1 MSPNQMLITML
12 MLNAAARIRGCFRRW
27 QQPVVR
33 GPEWFFNVPVQAGF
47 YTGPGKKVLQAYRM
61 RMFAPIAV
69 EILLTAAIFL
79 SGHFIYF
86 YWLVIA
92 ASIAVHVNHLFSV
105 DLAERQ
111 AKRFAVTEAEQPV
124 STVMLSLTPRRLR
137 DYSSRTVERFIIF
150 GGIGTIAWLLRY
162 YLHSP
167 AEHSI
172 REVFGVPALLIYY
185 QLGFLLVK
193 YGVVAWRTPIPR
205 DQAEEHLQARE
216 AARKMHLRVL
226 DWLRV
231 FSTATLVFYPF
242 ILSAP
247 QDKRA
252 RLGTLLWVA
261 TLFVTVV
268 LTIWQEVRR
277 KAVLKTSLR
286 ARPMRMPDFLHTE
299 NSSRLVCYQPGTPM
313 LLIRGARG
321 YSLNLANKLTQ
332 LGMAYVAGLIALFV
346 LLQMGHW

>member
-1 MSPNQMLITML
+1 MSVNQMLITML
-12 MLNAAARIRGCFRRW
+12 ILNTAARVRGCFRRW

-47 YTGPGKKVLQAYRM
+47 YTGPGKKILHGYRL

-69 EILLTAAIFL
+69 EILLTAVIFL

-86 YWLVIA
+86 YFLVIA

-111 AKRFAVTEAEQPV
+111 ARRFAATEAEQPV
-124 STVMLSLTPRRLR
+124 SSVMLSLTPRRLS

-150 GGIGTIAWLLRY
+150 GSVGTIAWLVRY

-172 REVFGVPALLIYY
+172 RAVFGLPALLIYY

-193 YGVVAWRTPIPR
+193 YGIVAWRTPIPG

-216 AARKMHLRVL
+216 AARKMHLKGL

-231 FSTATLVFYPF
+231 FSTATLVFCPF
-242 ILSAP
+242 MLSAG
-247 QDKRA
+247 QENRG
-252 RLGTLLWVA
+252 RLATLLWII
-261 TLFVTVV
+261 TVV
-268 LTIWQEVRR
+268 VSVMQAIWQEARR
-277 KAVLKTSLR
+277 RAVLKTSLR
-286 ARPMRMPDFLHTE
+286 ARPMRMPDFLHAE
-299 NSSRLVCYQPGTPM
+299 NTSPLVCFQPGTPM
-313 LLIRGARG
+313 LLVRGARG

-332 LGMAYVAGLIALFV
+332 LGMAYVAGLVVLFV
-346 LLQMGHW
+346 VLRIHH